1 MKEVQVLTV
10 IELDLPANITFGAT
24 YYEQVFSNQHGR
36 HSSARYKVELII
48 VLLDPASECDCVDVD
63 LVFRDCDCALA
74 PLHDIKLGDIVVRS
88 KHEGL

>member
-1 MKEVQVLTV
+1 MTV

-48 VLLDPASECDCVDVD
+48 VLLGPASESVCINVD
-63 LVFRDCDCALA
+63 LVFRDRDRSLA
-74 PLHDIKLGDIVVRS
+74 PLHDIKLGNFVVRS

>member
-1 MKEVQVLTV
+1 MKEVQVLSV

-24 YYEQVFSNQHGR
+24 NNKQVFSHQHGC

-48 VLLDPASECDCVDVD
+48 VLHDPASESVCVDVD
-63 LVFRDCDCALA
+63 LVFRDRDRSLA
-74 PLHDIKLGDIVVRS
+74 PLYDIKLGNFVVRS